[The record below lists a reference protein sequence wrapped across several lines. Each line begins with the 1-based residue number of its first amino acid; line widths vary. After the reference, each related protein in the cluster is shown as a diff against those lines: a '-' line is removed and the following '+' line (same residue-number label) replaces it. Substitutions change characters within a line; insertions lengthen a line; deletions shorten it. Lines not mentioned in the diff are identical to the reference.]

1 MSATVDALKFSS
13 YFGDCPVVQVP
24 GRTFPVEVRFL
35 EDIVEETEYFLE
47 EDSPFAKRLQRV
59 QKGIRKVNRIY
70 QLTCNDRVL
79 MRSAK

>member
-35 EDIVEETEYFLE
+35 EDVVEETEYFLE
-47 EDSPFAKRLQRV
+47 EDSPFAKRLQRI
-59 QKGIRKVNRIY
+59 QKGTRKVKRTY
-70 QLTCNDRVL
+70 QLTCNDCALIGSV
-79 MRSAK
+79 K